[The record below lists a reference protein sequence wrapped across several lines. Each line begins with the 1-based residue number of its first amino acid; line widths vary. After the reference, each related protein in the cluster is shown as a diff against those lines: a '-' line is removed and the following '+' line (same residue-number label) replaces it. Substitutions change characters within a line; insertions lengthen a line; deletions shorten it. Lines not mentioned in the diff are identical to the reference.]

1 MTAREQYNEAYRLH
15 RVASRIYGATGL
27 NSTPLVNNKVVK
39 LPPVIVLA
47 ARKSYRSRDQ
57 FAMWDI
63 EGIADQPAPV
73 EVNRE

>member
-1 MTAREQYNEAYRLH
+1 MTTREQYQEAYRLH
-15 RVASRIYGATGL
+15 RVATRIYSATGL
-27 NSTPLVNNKVVK
+27 PSTPLVNNKVVK

-47 ARKSYRSRDQ
+47 ARKSYRSRDH
-57 FAMWDI
+57 FDMWDV